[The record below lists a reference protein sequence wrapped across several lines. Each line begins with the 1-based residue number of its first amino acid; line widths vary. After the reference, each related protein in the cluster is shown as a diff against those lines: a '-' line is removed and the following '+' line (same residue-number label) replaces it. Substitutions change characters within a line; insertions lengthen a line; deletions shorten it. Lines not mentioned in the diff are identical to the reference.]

1 MFSNENVFMQYTHTK
16 STDPQG
22 GKKTDWWTET
32 CGSVSNIMSIIKA
45 IVHYLVAQPSI
56 QNFQKE
62 KDAIVI

>member
-1 MFSNENVFMQYTHTK
+1 
-16 STDPQG
+16 
-22 GKKTDWWTET
+22 
-32 CGSVSNIMSIIKA
+32 MSIIKA